1 MQDNLRKD
9 RDTTVTATLFNT
21 LYVIYLLVGVV
32 VVYTDR
38 DKIPRWDDTIFTILL
53 WPFVV
58 LAMIYVWYKERK

>member
-1 MQDNLRKD
+1 M
-9 RDTTVTATLFNT
+9 TATLFNT

-58 LAMIYVWYKERK
+58 LAVIYV